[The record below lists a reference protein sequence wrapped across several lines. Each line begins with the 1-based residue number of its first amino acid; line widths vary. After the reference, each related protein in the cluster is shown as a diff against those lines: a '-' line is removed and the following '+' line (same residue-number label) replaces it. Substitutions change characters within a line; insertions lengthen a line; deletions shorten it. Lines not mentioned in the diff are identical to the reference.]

1 MGVIKH
7 QKHASYSSVPFSFWT
22 TDSQNKQ
29 INNNNNNKMNTQTQW
44 THMQN
49 VFLSSVK
56 KI

>member
-7 QKHASYSSVPFSFWT
+7 QKHASYSSVPFSVWT